1 MHHLWALSV
10 MVHSQVLQLDTEL
23 EAYTRR
29 RAAFMMAIAAYSAW
43 YVEQA
48 LFKQAYHT
56 SILSG
61 QMWVRE
67 LLGGNPQ
74 CIKDQLGMA
83 KHVFR
88 QLTPH
93 GPVQPTPA
101 MLALMSRWPFSF
113 TTW

>member
-1 MHHLWALSV
+1 
-10 MVHSQVLQLDTEL
+10 MVHSQVLQLDTEE

-29 RAAFMMAIAAYSAW
+29 RRTAFMMALAAYDAGASW
-43 YVEQA
+43 YAAQA
-48 LFKQAYHT
+48 LCKQPYHT

-88 QLTPH
+88 QLTL
-93 GPVQPTPA
+93 QIASQTSA
-101 MLALMSRWPFSF
+101 ITSTMLALMSRCPFSF
-113 TTW
+113 TPW